1 MTIAVVVDLDW
12 DGTLVE
18 IEYVITKI
26 SPKNMNAQPF
36 ICRLL
41 GSVTALVLL
50 AVAAFA
56 EVPVVTNFPSTTAIA
71 QSAAAPPPP
80 AWRVP
85 YGVQEILTLT
95 RAQIGETLVINY
107 ISNSGTIYNLQAMDI
122 VHLRDQGVSERII
135 GVMLEQKAR
144 VVAEAK
150 VEAPTAA
157 TAPAVVTPVCVAPMV
172 QPAVVVVSIPPPE
185 PASTLHIIPYR
196 SASYA
201 GYTSYRPY
209 QLRPYFNY
217 SPSYYGGWYGGGS
230 SVITLHGGF
239 GAHSPSRRGWR

>member
-1 MTIAVVVDLDW
+1 VVNLDW
-12 DGTLVE
+12 DGSLVE
-18 IEYVITKI
+18 IEYVITNI
-26 SPKNMNAQPF
+26 SPKNMNAQPC
-36 ICRLL
+36 IGRLP
-41 GSVTALVLL
+41 GSVTALLLL

-71 QSAAAPPPP
+71 QSDAAPPPP

-95 RAQIGETLVINY
+95 RAQIGETLVMNY

-150 VEAPTAA
+150 VEAPAV
-157 TAPAVVTPVCVAPMV
+157 PAVPTAVTPVYAAPV
-172 QPAVVVVSIPPPE
+172 LQPAVMVVSVPPPE
-185 PASTLHIIPYR
+185 PQSMLHIIPYR
-196 SASYA
+196 SAAYA

-217 SPSYYGGWYGGGS
+217 SPAYYGGWCGGGS
-230 SVITLHGGF
+230 TVITLHGGF
-239 GAHSPSRRGWR
+239 GGHSPSRRGWR